1 MIKVEDI
8 FENLRENSKN
18 GVIEI
23 KNAKENGAKVV
34 GTYCVFTPWEVIA
47 AAGGIPATL
56 CSTNESTI
64 PDAEKVLP
72 RNLCPLIKSSYGFA
86 ITDKCP
92 YFSFSDLVIGET
104 TCDGKKKMYEYLGRI
119 KPMHIM
125 QLPQTIE
132 REEDFEMW
140 RREVVCLKER
150 LEKEFGV
157 TITDEKLR
165 EQIKI
170 RNEERN
176 ALKDF
181 ASLSKLTPPAIYG
194 EELQLV
200 FNHAKTG
207 FDKERVIKELK
218 EMTQT
223 VKEAYENGE
232 RRVSGDRPRIL
243 ITGCPMGGAVE
254 KVIKIIEEEGG
265 VVVCYEN
272 CSGIKEKQE
281 LIDEGKDPIDA
292 IAEKYLKVPCS
303 CTSPNKNRMDLLETL
318 IDEYKAD
325 GVIDVILQACH
336 TYNVESFSVK
346 EVVKGNKKI
355 PYMNIETDY
364 SQNDL
369 GQLKT
374 RISAFIE
381 MM

>member
-1 MIKVEDI
+1 MSKVDDI

-23 KNAKENGAKVV
+23 KNAKEKGIKVV
-34 GTYCVFTPWEVIA
+34 GTYCVFTPWEVIS

-92 YFSFSDLVIGET
+92 YFSFSDLIVGET

-132 REEDFEMW
+132 RKEDFEMW
-140 RREVVCLKER
+140 KREVVYLKER

-157 TITDEKLR
+157 TVTEEKLSA
-165 EQIKI
+165 QIKI
-170 RNEERN
+170 RNEERK

-200 FNHAKTG
+200 FNHTKFG
-207 FDKERVIKELK
+207 FDKESVIKELK
-218 EMTQT
+218 EMKKSI
-223 VKEAYENGE
+223 KEAYENGE

-254 KVIKIIEEEGG
+254 KIIKIIEEEKG

-272 CSGIKEKQE
+272 CSGIKEKQD
-281 LIDEGKDPIDA
+281 LVDETKDPMDA

-303 CTSPNKNRMDLLETL
+303 CTSPNENRIDLLSTL
-318 IDEYKAD
+318 IEEYHVD

-336 TYNVESFSVK
+336 TYNVESFSIR
-346 EVVKGNKKI
+346 EFVKGDKKI